1 MKATIQ
7 WVAIVAGLVAW
18 NAYGAFEKP
27 TRDQLKEAAKDPSKV
42 VALLQDASIDQA
54 AETAKDVIIQIVY
67 LDLETD
73 ERNDRIAAVVTY
85 LFKAW
90 PEDQWN
96 DLAISLAKFVAASPA
111 ASMSPANLSSIQ
123 QSIIEETS
131 GSIGEVFGNAYN
143 LAMLTIAGAPA
154 GGKTVPP
161 QPPPPPVALPLRP
174 PIAQPYEAQRL
185 P

>member
-1 MKATIQ
+1 MKTKIQ
-7 WVAIVAGLVAW
+7 WVAIMAGLVAW

-27 TRDQLKEAAKDPSKV
+27 TRDQLKEAAKDPSKI

-67 LDLETD
+67 MDLKPK
-73 ERNDRIAAVVTY
+73 ERNDRISAVITD

-90 PEDQWN
+90 PEDQWD
-96 DLAISLAKFVAASPA
+96 DLAIALAKFVAASPA
-111 ASMSPANLSSIQ
+111 ASMTIDNLSTIQ
-123 QSIIEETS
+123 RTIIEETS
-131 GSIGEVFGNAYN
+131 AGVGEDFGNAYN

>member
-1 MKATIQ
+1 MRKTICGMMLL
-7 WVAIVAGLVAW
+7 ACLAGG
-18 NAYGAFEKP
+18 NAFGAFEKP
-27 TRDQLKEAAKDPSKV
+27 TRDQLKEAAKDPTKI

-67 LDLETD
+67 LDLKPE
-73 ERNDRIAAVVTY
+73 ERNQRIAAVVNF
-85 LFKAW
+85 LFKAV
-90 PEDQWN
+90 PEDDW
-96 DLAISLAKFVAASPA
+96 DELAIALAKFVAASPA
-111 ASMSPANLSSIQ
+111 ASMTADNLSSMQ
-123 QSIIEETS
+123 RSIIDETS
-131 GSIGEVFGNAYN
+131 VDVGEAFGNAYN

-174 PIAQPYEAQRL
+174 PVAQPYEAQRL

>member
-7 WVAIVAGLVAW
+7 WVAVLVGLVAW

-27 TRDQLKEAAKDPSKV
+27 THDQLKEAAKDPSKV

-67 LDLETD
+67 LDLKPA

-85 LFKAW
+85 LFKAM
-90 PEDQWN
+90 PEDQWK
-96 DLAISLAKFVAASPA
+96 DLAIALAKFVAASPA
-111 ASMSPANLSSIQ
+111 ASMAVDNLSTIQ
-123 QSIIEETS
+123 RTIIEETS
-131 GSIGEVFGNAYN
+131 KDVGEDFGNAYN

-174 PIAQPYEAQRL
+174 PVAQPYEAQRL